1 MLSDPS
7 HRGRKAALKS
17 TKSSGTKLPDL
28 KDHEAVQRFF
38 LQEVQLGEELL
49 ARGDIEEGVEHLGNA
64 VAVCGQ
70 PNQLLQVL
78 QQTLPPQVFHL
89 LLQRLPALGQ
99 TLEKIYS
106 EKSPLRFPKL
116 LQILTFCAVLPMST
130 DSCERGFSCHNR
142 FKMAYRNSLKIE
154 TLDDLPRIS
163 VNEPSLSEFDPTFAI
178 DKWDFTR
185 IVAQSSVNVSMMAEE
200 DVE

>member
-1 MLSDPS
+1 M
-7 HRGRKAALKS
+7 
-17 TKSSGTKLPDL
+17 

-49 ARGDIEEGVEHLGNA
+49 AAGDLDNGVEHLGNA

-89 LLQRLPALGQ
+89 LVQRLPLIAPRIQ
-99 TLEKIYS
+99 RAET
-106 EKSPLRFPKL
+106 
-116 LQILTFCAVLPMST
+116 
-130 DSCERGFSCHNR
+130 
-142 FKMAYRNSLKIE
+142 NSLQ
-154 TLDDLPRIS
+154 D
-163 VNEPSLSEFDPTFAI
+163 
-178 DKWDFTR
+178 
-185 IVAQSSVNVSMMAEE
+185 E